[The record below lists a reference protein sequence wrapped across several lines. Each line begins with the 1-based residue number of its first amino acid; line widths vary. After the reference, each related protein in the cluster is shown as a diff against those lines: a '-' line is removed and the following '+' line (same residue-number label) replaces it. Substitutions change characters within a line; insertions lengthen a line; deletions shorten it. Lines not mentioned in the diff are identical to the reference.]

1 MVTMGNL
8 FSGSGT
14 WELAAKICGMEVK
27 FEAEI
32 EKFPVA
38 VEAKRFPN
46 AIQLGDVSKID
57 GHDIPIVD
65 FICNSSPCQ
74 DLSVAGKR
82 AGLAGDRSGLFDQ
95 AIRITKEMREH
106 DEQLK
111 RVTGAD
117 VPRGLIRPRIF
128 GWENVPGAL
137 SSGAEKGADFREVLS
152 SIVGIVEE
160 KHSDIPIPRWGGGTT
175 PDYWTEM
182 DGKLLGVSWTPNTS
196 EAVPPSD
203 GDVCLLSRI
212 LEDTVPEKYYLSQ
225 RACLGIIRRSC
236 KRGKTLPAV
245 LMSALQ
251 KQAGLSDAEIDAMKA
266 EA

>member
-1 MVTMGNL
+1 MNNSNELPGQMCLEDL
-8 FSGSGT
+8 FGPEFSDGRT
-14 WELAAKICGMEVK
+14 CQALYP
-27 FEAEI
+27 AEPKRVQTL
-32 EKFPVA
+32 EKFYPPLSA
-38 VEAKRFPN
+38 SSKKSTPIFLY
-46 AIQLGDVSKID
+46 LGV
-57 GHDIPIVD
+57 
-65 FICNSSPCQ
+65 
-74 DLSVAGKR
+74 
-82 AGLAGDRSGLFDQ
+82 
-95 AIRITKEMREH
+95 
-106 DEQLK
+106 
-111 RVTGAD
+111 
-117 VPRGLIRPRIF
+117 
-128 GWENVPGAL
+128 
-137 SSGAEKGADFREVLS
+137 
-152 SIVGIVEE
+152 
-160 KHSDIPIPRWGGGTT
+160 GGTT

-251 KQAGLSDAEIDAMKA
+251 KQAGLSDAELEAMKK